1 MTQQQSVIDWL
12 KDAHAMEA
20 GGVVTLSDHAE
31 AAGDY
36 PEVAAK
42 LREHAGATRRH
53 AELLE
58 GRLEALGTGPSSLKE
73 AVGAAFSKV
82 AGVANLPAGDTVV
95 KNALGDLAAENF
107 EIASYL
113 SLIAAAEAT
122 GDRETAAVC
131 EQILRDEE
139 RMADWLRTQIPLVTR
154 QYLAQQE
161 GAAGGGL
168 LEGAKQT
175 ARNVGERVRDAAP
188 DAGDTRNALLV
199 SGALLAGAGAALL
212 VGKALLGGSE
222 GRQGER
228 REEPGDPEQAPAPDV
243 PADPQPGLAA
253 GAPSEMPLSIGETAT
268 DEVTLDGVVSDVP
281 AEPVVLS
288 EALADLDDTDLNAM
302 DQNVMDQNVV
312 DQGDTGDAGVA
323 ASQADLV
330 AETVGGDA
338 AYLVASE
345 EPSAEVQATSIEMTS
360 VEMTS
365 GQAEAAAP
373 ELHDGSQA
381 AVTSAGADSA
391 AAGTEGAELWRV
403 PGPFS
408 GLGPQ
413 GRNGASG
420 PLGEVYER
428 LTQHGHVDATHVEVT
443 LEGDR
448 VRLGGSVDS
457 ESTKRL
463 ALAAVRSVPG
473 VAAVEDVLEVR
484 VTDGV

>member
-1 MTQQQSVIDWL
+1 M
-12 KDAHAMEA
+12 
-20 GGVVTLSDHAE
+20 
-31 AAGDY
+31 
-36 PEVAAK
+36 
-42 LREHAGATRRH
+42 
-53 AELLE
+53 
-58 GRLEALGTGPSSLKE
+58 
-73 AVGAAFSKV
+73 
-82 AGVANLPAGDTVV
+82 
-95 KNALGDLAAENF
+95 
-107 EIASYL
+107 
-113 SLIAAAEAT
+113 IAAAEAT

-268 DEVTLDGVVSDVP
+268 DEVTLDGVTLDGVVSDVP

-312 DQGDTGDAGVA
+312 DQDDTGDAGVA
-323 ASQADLV
+323 VSQADLV

-345 EPSAEVQATSIEMTS
+345 EPSAEVQATSVEMTS

-391 AAGTEGAELWRV
+391 AAGTEGTELWRV

-413 GRNGASG
+413 GQNGATG

-428 LTQHGHVDATHVEVT
+428 LTQHGHVDATHVEVAFG
-443 LEGDR
+443 GDR

-463 ALAAVRSVPG
+463 ALAAVRGVPG
-473 VAAVEDVLEVR
+473 VTGVEDALEVR
-484 VTDGV
+484 ITDGV